1 MKLEFDRLT
10 RDATLA
16 ELTSLEALLAVM
28 MSRGVVEDDVIN
40 KLWQVYSTYPL
51 SSRILSLERETDEK
65 SFRIAGTSKEI
76 PKFQRRGAIIT
87 LGMFAQPKPELV
99 AEHVETL
106 LKIGLG
112 SLGRV
117 RPFLVCSNPSNR

>member
-40 KLWQVYSTYPL
+40 KLWQVYSTSPL
-51 SSRILSLERETDEK
+51 SLIS
-65 SFRIAGTSKEI
+65 
-76 PKFQRRGAIIT
+76 
-87 LGMFAQPKPELV
+87 V
-99 AEHVETL
+99 
-106 LKIGLG
+106 
-112 SLGRV
+112 
-117 RPFLVCSNPSNR
+117 

>member
-40 KLWQVYSTYPL
+40 KLWQVYSTIPSL
-51 SSRILSLERETDEK
+51 LAFSPSSAKLTRKASE
-65 SFRIAGTSKEI
+65 S
-76 PKFQRRGAIIT
+76 Q
-87 LGMFAQPKPELV
+87 V
-99 AEHVETL
+99 L
-106 LKIGLG
+106 LKRSRNSNEEVQS
-112 SLGRV
+112 SLWECLHSRN
-117 RPFLVCSNPSNR
+117 LE